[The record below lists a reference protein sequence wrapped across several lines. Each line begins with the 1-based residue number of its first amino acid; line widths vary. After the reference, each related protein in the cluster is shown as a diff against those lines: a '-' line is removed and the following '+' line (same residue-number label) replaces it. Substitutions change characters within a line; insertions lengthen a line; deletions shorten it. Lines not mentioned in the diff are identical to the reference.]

1 MPMTFGEQILSGV
14 VLALGGGL
22 VGRVSGISTFNKICK
37 ERQSNCT
44 SHMCGELT
52 DIKKTQEVIQE
63 DIKKILQKG

>member
-22 VGRVSGISTFNKICK
+22 VGRISGISTFNKICR
-37 ERQSNCT
+37 ERQSSC
-44 SHMCGELT
+44 SLHMCAEIS

-63 DIKKILQKG
+63 DIKKLLQKG